1 MANPTLEMLFFYLVF
16 YAFVAWTAEV
26 ICFAFWDGRF
36 VNRGFLNLPLNLP
49 CGLTA
54 AILIAALPTLEHDL
68 FLQYLLTFL
77 VFGTVRRFADQY
89 VQNRRLVGA
98 RQGGKRFHD
107 VLRVVTN
114 ALAALVYLT
123 GYLMVHPVIMGAM
136 LLVPDW
142 VIRLTVIVSAV
153 LISADFLCVR
163 FALHTR
169 GAARRLHGT
178 QRLAQSIADG
188 VWRRLEKAYPSS
200 DPQAH
205 TPQEKPVFAK
215 GICKD
220 KLIWVFLI
228 SSFLGALIEMAYC
241 RVTGGEWMNR
251 SSVLY
256 GAFSF
261 VWGFGAVVL
270 TVVLHRLAD
279 KNDRWVF
286 LAGFFIGGA
295 YEYLCSVF
303 TQVVFGTVFWDYS
316 HMKWNIGG
324 RTNVVYCI
332 FWGLL
337 AVVWVKMLYPPMERL
352 IEKIPPLFGTLLT
365 WTLMLV
371 MTCNGVLT
379 AGAMMRYTQRQ
390 QNPQAAHAAS
400 AFFDRRYDDD
410 WMEARWPNMVIAET
424 DGASGGTE
432 TISN

>member
-1 MANPTLEMLFFYLVF
+1 MVNMTLEMLFFYLVF
-16 YAFVAWTAEV
+16 YAFIAWTAEV
-26 ICFAFWDGRF
+26 ICFAIWDRQF

-49 CGLTA
+49 CGLAA

-68 FLQYLLTFL
+68 FLQYLLVFL
-77 VFGTVRRFADQY
+77 VFSTVRRFADQY
-89 VQNRRLVGA
+89 VHNRKLVRKSPGT
-98 RQGGKRFHD
+98 KRTHD
-107 VLRVVTN
+107 VLRAVTD
-114 ALAALVYLT
+114 ALIALVYLT
-123 GYLMVHPVIMGAM
+123 GYLVVHPVVMGAM

-142 VIRLTVIVSAV
+142 MIRLTVAISAV
-153 LISADFLCVR
+153 LIAADYLCVR

-178 QRLAQSIADG
+178 QKLAKRIADS
-188 VWRRLEKAYPSS
+188 VWRRLKQAYPSS
-200 DPQAH
+200 DPQTHAV
-205 TPQEKPVFAK
+205 QEKPVFAK

-241 RVTGGEWMNR
+241 RVTGGVWMSR

-270 TVVLHRLAD
+270 TVALQRLAD

-303 TQVVFGTVFWDYS
+303 TEVVFGTVFWDYS
-316 HMKWNIGG
+316 HMRWSIGG

-337 AVVWVKMLYPPMERL
+337 AVVWIKVLYPPMDRF
-352 IEKIPPLFGTLLT
+352 IEKIPPLTGKMLT
-365 WTLMLV
+365 WAIALV
-371 MTCNGVLT
+371 MACNGLLT
-379 AGAMMRYTQRQ
+379 AGAMIRYTDRR
-390 QNPQAAHAAS
+390 QNPGASNVAA
-400 AFFDRRYDDD
+400 AFFDRRYDDE
-410 WMEARWPNMVIAET
+410 WMEARWPNMMIPET
-424 DGASGGTE
+424 GVASDKTK
-432 TISN
+432 TILN